1 MAHGTGATAGARG
14 PPGAGSPSS
23 AAASCAAP
31 VASPADDPASAV
43 KCRDGQEEEGG
54 CGQTSKAARRFHD
67 PDDSNR
73 HARRHA
79 LETSGSRR
87 VDCARECQTHARS
100 TRELAGSTGELA
112 RSTRELAGST
122 GELARSTGELAR
134 STGKRAGSTG
144 KRAGSTREPTQPIRH
159 L

>member
-14 PPGAGSPSS
+14 PPGPRASPGARGPAGAASTSS

-43 KCRDGQEEEGG
+43 KCGDGQEEERG

-73 HARRHA
+73 HARRYA

-87 VDCARECQTHARS
+87 VDCARECQAWAT
-100 TRELAGSTGELA
+100 TPLTGEVLVRRG
-112 RSTRELAGST
+112 RSSDRASDDSNPTSLHGFRSGRSPSLPRDNLPT
-122 GELARSTGELAR
+122 G
-134 STGKRAGSTG
+134 
-144 KRAGSTREPTQPIRH
+144 
-159 L
+159 